1 MGFKMAPQIIG
12 LIRGEPKGKGK
23 HRAPGDKI
31 LEELGEERKSRSK
44 TLDRERSKYNR
55 YAGYRSGAECWAAL
69 QDEADQYRT
78 PVVLRDGRTASRGL
92 RRDAILG
99 IAVIYNP
106 PAAATKGW
114 TDADYTRFYKDC
126 REVMA
131 DIEPRLFGRRN
142 SRMLAE
148 HRDEDG
154 NGESRHIHE
163 VLVPRDGDGRYCGNL
178 LDAQT
183 LARINQEFPRRMRAR
198 GWGLE
203 DLDTT
208 DWKRYKADPSYRE
221 IRDGKRGKSGRSV
234 NKYLDDL
241 RQDMETREKALTA
254 RERALEARERALA
267 DREAAQAMKAPQ
279 AVPKAAQG
287 KPIRRRLAPA
297 GAKNAG
303 MAARCVADAEEM
315 AAKDNPTKMSGL
327 YR

>member
-1 MGFKMAPQIIG
+1 MGFKMAPQIMG

-44 TLDRERSKYNR
+44 TLDRGRSGDNR

-69 QDEADQYRT
+69 QEEADRYRS

-92 RRDAILG
+92 RRDAVLG

-114 TDADYTRFYKDC
+114 TDADYSRFYKDC

-131 DIEPRLFGRRN
+131 NIEPRLFGRRN

-154 NGESRHIHE
+154 SGEESRHIHE

-178 LDAQT
+178 VDGST
-183 LARINQEFPRRMRAR
+183 LARINRDFPRLMRER
-198 GWGLE
+198 NWDLE

-208 DWKRYKADPSYRE
+208 DWPRYKTDPSYRE
-221 IRDGKRGKSGRSV
+221 IRDGKRGKNGRSV

-241 RQDMETREKALTA
+241 KRDMETREKALTA
-254 RERALEARERALA
+254 RERALEAREKALA
-267 DREAAQAMKAPQ
+267 DREAVQALKAPQ
-279 AVPKAAQG
+279 GPPRAAQKG
-287 KPIRRRLAPA
+287 SRVLSAAERLL
-297 GAKNAG
+297 
-303 MAARCVADAEEM
+303 MHAEEIEG
-315 AAKDNPTKMSGL
+315 ASAQKRSGL

>member
-1 MGFKMAPQIIG
+1 MGFRMAPQVIG
-12 LIRGEPKGKGK
+12 IIRGEPKGKGT

-44 TLDRERSKYNR
+44 TLDRGRSGDNR

-69 QDEADQYRT
+69 QAEADRYKT

-99 IAVIYNP
+99 VTVIYNP

-114 TDADYTRFYKDC
+114 TDADYDRFYRDC
-126 REVMA
+126 RAVMA
-131 DIEPRLFGRRN
+131 EIEPRLFRPGN

-148 HRDEDG
+148 HRDEGD
-154 NGESRHIHE
+154 SRHIHE
-163 VLVPRDGDGRYCGNL
+163 VLVPKDQDGRYCGHL
-178 LDAQT
+178 VDGST
-183 LARINQEFPRRMRAR
+183 LARINQEFPRLMRSR
-198 GWGLE
+198 GWDLE

-208 DWKRYKADPSYRE
+208 DWPRYKTDPSYRE
-221 IRDGKRGKSGRSV
+221 IRDGKRGKNGRSV

-241 RQDMETREKALTA
+241 KRDMETREKALTA

-267 DREAAQAMKAPQ
+267 DKEVTQAVKAPQ
-279 AVPKAAQG
+279 GPPRAAQKG
-287 KPIRRRLAPA
+287 SRVLSAAERLL
-297 GAKNAG
+297 
-303 MAARCVADAEEM
+303 MHAEEIEG
-315 AAKDNPTKMSGL
+315 ASAQKRSGL